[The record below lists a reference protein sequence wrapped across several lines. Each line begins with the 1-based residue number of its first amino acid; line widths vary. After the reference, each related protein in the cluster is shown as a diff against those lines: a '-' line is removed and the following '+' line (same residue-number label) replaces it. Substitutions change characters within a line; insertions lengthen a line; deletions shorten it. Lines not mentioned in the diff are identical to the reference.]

1 WEPSLRMTPDQAL
14 KHAWIH
20 QSRNLK
26 PQPRPQTLRK
36 SSFVF
41 SSETRKNKVQ
51 GRHHS
56 SRKDEITRETIDKT
70 KDGPMRHIQHS
81 GDQWDP
87 LQHTADT
94 VQLPPLVE
102 ALPKS
107 EAAVGAEVSL
117 TSTGQ
122 SKNSSPK
129 NTNILPPIV

>member
-1 WEPSLRMTPDQAL
+1 MTLDQAL

-41 SSETRKNKVQ
+41 PSETRKIKVQ
-51 GRHHS
+51 GCHHS
-56 SRKDEITRETIDKT
+56 SKKDEITKETTDKT
-70 KDGPMRHIQHS
+70 KDGPMKHIQHS
-81 GDQWDP
+81 GDQQDS

-94 VQLPPLVE
+94 VQPPQLVE
-102 ALPKS
+102 APPKS
-107 EAAVGAEVSL
+107 EAAVGAEVSM

-129 NTNILPPIV
+129 NTNILPLLYDLC